1 MCLSEEARMSDANAL
16 TTLSDAQ
23 YLQSP
28 EYKAH
33 VENMLA
39 SYDHPTGILGE
50 LVSQMA
56 DAFWWVRVYRAE
68 KDQILLSAMTDQLIR
83 KDKWEEE
90 TLPLWLSLYEILSAV
105 VGGELVEAD
114 QEELLADFL
123 VAKGLNLE
131 SLRTA
136 AFNTTRGSYETL
148 DRLIERQLKNVRLL
162 MQSYDS
168 VRFAPQ
174 IHKKMALEIEQL
186 EQQVRQSREDQRLEV
201 DGQ

>member
-1 MCLSEEARMSDANAL
+1 MTDTNAL

-68 KDQILLSAMTDQLIR
+68 KDQLLITKMANELVQRSSYR
-83 KDKWEEE
+83 EES
-90 TLPLWLSLYEILSAV
+90 LPLWLEIYEIISKLAARQSIDDEEKQFL
-105 VGGELVEAD
+105 GEVLDSNGHNLDSLNA
-114 QEELLADFL
+114 A
-123 VAKGLNLE
+123 GLQ
-131 SLRTA
+131 A
-136 AFNTTRGSYETL
+136 ARSSYETL

-174 IHKKMALEIEQL
+174 IHTKMALEIEQL

-201 DGQ
+201 DRQ

>member
-1 MCLSEEARMSDANAL
+1 MSL
-16 TTLSDAQ
+16 TNVLTALSDAQ
-23 YLQSP
+23 SLQSP
-28 EYKAH
+28 EYKTH

-123 VAKGLNLE
+123 VAKGHNLE

-136 AFNTTRGSYETL
+136 AFSMIRGSYETL

-186 EQQVRQSREDQRLEV
+186 EQQVKQSREDQRLEV
-201 DGQ
+201 DRQ

>member
-1 MCLSEEARMSDANAL
+1 MSHTNAL
-16 TTLSDAQ
+16 TALSDAQ

-28 EYKAH
+28 EYKTH

-56 DAFWWVRVYRAE
+56 DVFWWVRVYRAE

-123 VAKGLNLE
+123 VAKGHNLE

-136 AFNTTRGSYETL
+136 TFSMIRGSYETL

-174 IHKKMALEIEQL
+174 IHKKMALL
-186 EQQVRQSREDQRLEV
+186 
-201 DGQ
+201 